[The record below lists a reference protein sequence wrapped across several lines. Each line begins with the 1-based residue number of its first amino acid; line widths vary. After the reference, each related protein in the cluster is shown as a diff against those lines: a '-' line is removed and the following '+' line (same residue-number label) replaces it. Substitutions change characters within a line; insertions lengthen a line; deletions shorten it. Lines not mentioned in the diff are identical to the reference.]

1 MEDLI
6 KKIEKILNDFD
17 NKIDS
22 KIIGTNFLD
31 KLKYF
36 ILEQLGP
43 FDKILL
49 EKISEDLKIQK
60 NNLIKSEF
68 KNSLLKYSL
77 SYYKDSIS
85 KIKSSYESDTLTIL
99 IKGFKTISIFDLKA
113 SNKSVTLTIRKN
125 MGIVLS
131 KDTITSENIASE
143 SIILD
148 INKENFNLGIE
159 K

>member
-17 NKIDS
+17 SKIDD
-22 KIIGTNFLD
+22 KITGTNFLE

-36 ILEQLGP
+36 ILEQLEP

-49 EKISEDLKIQK
+49 EKISNDLKIQK
-60 NNLIKSEF
+60 NNLIESEF
-68 KNSLLKYSL
+68 KNCLLKYSL

-85 KIKSSYESDTLTIL
+85 TIKSSYKSDTLTIL
-99 IKGFKTISIFDLKA
+99 IQGFKTISIFDLNA
-113 SNKSVTLTIRKN
+113 SNKSASLTIRKN

-131 KDTITSENIASE
+131 KDTIASENIASD

-148 INKENFNLGIE
+148 INKENSILGIE
-159 K
+159 N